1 MTLGDKIRKYRILKG
16 LTQAQLGSMVKLTG
30 DRIRQYENDVRKPKD
45 GKLFEIADALD
56 INPST
61 LAEPDFNDPTSV
73 MHVLFELE
81 DIYGLHFEKVG
92 DNYQLA
98 FSKGEYSSANWII
111 EGLAAWVKKR
121 DELQPDINDSNSTI
135 TDKKNDYIRWKA
147 RYPYNFAE
155 EITNNFAL
163 VQKFNENAYSL
174 LPSDRQPITRFS
186 EFYRSLLAL
195 EDAGVKFTI
204 SVDEIVSRR
213 SAVFYIELNYI
224 MNCSDEIK
232 KLYMEF
238 RQCWYDMK
246 DIGIE
251 VQEAPVPINDNISII
266 LYSDNIQLI
275 TLFQAHM
282 RHLEEKN
289 SPMYDENMYKAEIE
303 DTLRIFNIP
312 IEEYV

>member
-45 GKLFEIADALD
+45 GKLFEIAAALD

-186 EFYRSLLAL
+186 EFYHNLLAL

-213 SAVFYIELNYI
+213 SAVFYIELDYI
-224 MNCSDEIK
+224 MNCSDEVK

-246 DIGIE
+246 DIGLE

-289 SPMYDENMYKAEIE
+289 SPMYDEDMYKAEIE